1 MKKVISFILAFSLVF
16 SMFVIGSSASGV
28 SAWNDNNVC
37 NNGDCEYYPTVIVP
51 GLGQSNNWL
60 LDENGEFIVDGDG
73 NKTAAFPAYFQIGE
87 VIKTAIGPLLLSV
100 ATQKDI
106 GFTEAVTKIIAD
118 SFGVNACDSNAKPS
132 DRVRTEKYPR
142 SLADCT
148 EEEKAACYHH
158 VPLNRIGSELY
169 PEDHLYYFGYN
180 SFGNNLDLAQELYDF
195 IQMVKEQT
203 GHDKII
209 ISPISQGGTIFN
221 SLLEYHPEVMD
232 DLHKVIGIVPCLD
245 GSTIIGDVFND
256 RIRFLDADVLYD
268 GFLSTF
274 FDSETA
280 SLLEVVIRILPDEI
294 IMNALTEAAGLLVK
308 DVMTTSTSMWAMC
321 PSRDY
326 PSAAE
331 KYLADRPEIKKQT
344 DMYYR
349 AQLNSDKNIQKLL
362 DKGVQVF
369 NVAEYDI
376 QMYGV
381 GYSYDIENADGIIQL
396 DSTAMGVYAAN
407 VGETLP
413 EDYVQQNTFC
423 KNPAHNHISPDRVV
437 DASTTM
443 LADTTIF
450 IKGQKHEQT
459 AMNDTVLKFAIKLLE
474 GDEMKDVFSDPEMP
488 QFHKVEPAPADEGG
502 FFTKLSDFLYECFGT
517 NGFSEMPGITINKIF
532 DFIASPIKN
541 LF

>member
-1 MKKVISFILAFSLVF
+1 MKKIISFILAFSLIF
-16 SMFVIGSSASGV
+16 SVLAIGASASEE
-28 SAWNDNNVC
+28 SAWNENNVC
-37 NNGDCEYYPTVIVP
+37 NNGDCEYYPTVIIP
-51 GLGQSNNWL
+51 GLGQSNNWV
-60 LDENGEFIVDGDG
+60 LDENGKPIVDDEG

-100 ATQKDI
+100 ATQKDM
-106 GFTEAVTKIIAD
+106 GFTDAVVKIIAD
-118 SFGVNACDSNAKPS
+118 SFSVNACDSNAKPS
-132 DRVRTEKYPR
+132 DRILTEKYPR

-169 PEDHLYYFGYN
+169 PEDHLYYFAYN
-180 SFGNNLDLAQELYDF
+180 SFGNNLDLAQELYDY

-221 SLLEYHPEVMD
+221 SLLEYYPEVMD
-232 DLHKVIGIVPCLD
+232 DLYKVIGIVPCLD

-280 SLLEVVIRILPDEI
+280 SLIEVVLRILPDEI
-294 IMNALTEAAGLLVK
+294 IMNALTEAVGVLVK

-326 PSAAE
+326 LSAAE
-331 KYLADRPEIKKQT
+331 KHLADRPEIKKQT
-344 DMYYR
+344 DMYYK

-369 NVAEYDI
+369 NVAEYDV

-407 VGETLP
+407 IGETLP

-423 KNPAHNHISPDRVV
+423 KNPGHNHISPDRVV

-459 AMNDTVLKFAIKLLE
+459 AKNDTIIKFAIKLLE
-474 GDEMKDVFSDPEMP
+474 GDEMKDVFSVPEFP
-488 QFHKVEPAPADEGG
+488 QFHKVEPAPADDGG
-502 FFTKLSDFLYECFGT
+502 FFTKLSDWLFENFGS
-517 NGFSEMPGITINKIF
+517 NGFSEMPGITLDKIF
-532 DFIASPIKN
+532 SFITSPIKD

>member
-16 SMFVIGSSASGV
+16 SVLAIGASASEE
-28 SAWNDNNVC
+28 SAWNENNVC

-51 GLGQSNNWL
+51 GLGQSNNWV
-60 LDENGEFIVDGDG
+60 LDENGKPIVDDEG

-100 ATQKDI
+100 ATQKDM
-106 GFTEAVTKIIAD
+106 GFTDAVVKIIAD
-118 SFGVNACDSNAKPS
+118 SFSVNACDSKAQPS
-132 DRVRTEKYPR
+132 DRVLTEKYPY
-142 SLADCT
+142 SLAECK
-148 EEEKAACYHH
+148 EEEKEACYHH

-180 SFGNNLDLAQELYDF
+180 SFGNNLDLAQELYDY

-232 DLHKVIGIVPCLD
+232 DLYKVIGIVPCLD
-245 GSTIIGDVFND
+245 GSTIIGDVFNG

-274 FDSETA
+274 FDIETA
-280 SLLEVVIRILPDEI
+280 SLLEVVLRILPDEI
-294 IMNALTEAAGLLVK
+294 IMNALTAAADILVK

-326 PSAAE
+326 LSAAE
-331 KYLADRPEIKKQT
+331 KHLSDRPEIKKQT
-344 DMYYR
+344 DLYYK
-349 AQLNSDKNIQKLL
+349 AQLNSDKNIQKLI

-369 NVAEYDI
+369 NVAEYDV

-407 VGETLP
+407 IGETLP

-423 KNPAHNHISPDRVV
+423 KNPDHNHISPDRVI

-459 AMNDTVLKFAIKLLE
+459 AKNDTVLKYAIKLLE
-474 GDEMKDVFSDPEMP
+474 GDEMKDVFSVPEFP

-502 FFTKLSDFLYECFGT
+502 FFTKLSDWLFENFGS
-517 NGFSEMPGITINKIF
+517 NGFSEMPGITLDKIF
-532 DFIASPIKN
+532 NFITSPIKN